1 MDQLRREGFKAALP
15 SQYKGLTNV
24 PDPRTEMLFGDLDKR
39 MKDLDEKAKLESN
52 LQLAPPPKSAV
63 TTHPRG
69 GKAYTPRSTATRP
82 NYRFPSSTASK
93 NLRCFPTMDN
103 LSTTSEKQSRGRK
116 SHTKR

>member
-1 MDQLRREGFKAALP
+1 MDQLHREGFKAALP

-24 PDPRTEMLFGDLDKR
+24 PDPPTEMLFGDLDKR

-52 LQLAPPPKSAV
+52 LQPAPPPKSAV

-93 NLRCFPTMDN
+93 NLRHFPMMDN
-103 LSTTSEKQSRGRK
+103 LSTTSGKQSRGRK